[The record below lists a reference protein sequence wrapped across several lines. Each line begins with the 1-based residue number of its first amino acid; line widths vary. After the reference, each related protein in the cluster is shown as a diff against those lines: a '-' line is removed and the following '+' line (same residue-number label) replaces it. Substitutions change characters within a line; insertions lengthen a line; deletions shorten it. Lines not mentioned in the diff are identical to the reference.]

1 MFGGYSESKIKP
13 NLKMAVSRIGMAA
26 NKKSALMKQQMREIA
41 KLLSEDPPKE
51 EKARIRSEALIRD
64 DVTIEAYEILQ
75 LNCELIYERIKLI
88 TASKTCPD
96 DMKSTIAT
104 TIWASSRVD
113 IKELVEVRKQLR
125 SKFGKEFD
133 AQCID
138 NVNGICNERVV
149 QKLSVQP
156 PTAYEVQT
164 YLEKICDQF
173 NVDWKPLNK
182 LSPDQLAE
190 PMAAPTGYSI
200 QVAAGSGLSKRLDAS
215 FNIHKSHNVA
225 PLNELENVVHSKNEK
240 ENDQNKDIFPTS
252 ELPIAPLEE
261 PEIYIPPAP
270 GGNKKANEQS
280 QNTES
285 TFDSDFEALQARF
298 NNLKR

>member
-88 TASKTCPD
+88 TASKTCPE
-96 DMKSTIAT
+96 DMKSTVAT

-133 AQCID
+133 NQCTH

-149 QKLSVQP
+149 AKLSVQP

-173 NVDWKPLNK
+173 HVDWKPLNK
-182 LSPDQLAE
+182 LNPDQLAE
-190 PMAAPTGYSI
+190 PMAAPTGYSV
-200 QVAAGSGLSKRLDAS
+200 QVAAGSGLSKRLDATS
-215 FNIHKSHNVA
+215 NMEHTKMTVMDKGDQN
-225 PLNELENVVHSKNEK
+225 VHSKK
-240 ENDQNKDIFPTS
+240 EADHDEDIYPVS
-252 ELPIAPLEE
+252 DLPMVPLEE
-261 PEIYIPPAP
+261 PEIYIPPVNL
-270 GGNKKANEQS
+270 GNKANEESKDTQ
-280 QNTES
+280 S

-298 NNLKR
+298 NSLKR

>member
-1 MFGGYSESKIKP
+1 
-13 NLKMAVSRIGMAA
+13 MAA

-88 TASKTCPD
+88 TASKTCPE
-96 DMKSTIAT
+96 DMKSTVAT

-113 IKELVEVRKQLR
+113 IKELVEVRKLLR

-133 AQCID
+133 NQCIN

-149 QKLSVQP
+149 AKLSVQP

-173 NVDWKPLNK
+173 HVDWKPLNK
-182 LSPDQLAE
+182 LNPDQLAE
-190 PMAAPTGYSI
+190 PMAAPTGYSV
-200 QVAAGSGLSKRLDAS
+200 QVAAGSGLSKRLDATS
-215 FNIHKSHNVA
+215 NMEHPKMTLMDKGDQI
-225 PLNELENVVHSKNEK
+225 VHSKE
-240 ENDQNKDIFPTS
+240 EDDHSEDISPVS
-252 ELPIAPLEE
+252 DLPMVAPLEE
-261 PEIYIPPAP
+261 PEIYIPPV
-270 GGNKKANEQS
+270 NLVNKANEES
-280 QNTES
+280 KDTKS

-298 NNLKR
+298 NSLKR

>member
-88 TASKTCPD
+88 TASKTCPE

-113 IKELVEVRKQLR
+113 IKELVEVRKLLR

-133 AQCID
+133 NQCTN

-149 QKLSVQP
+149 AKLSVQP

-173 NVDWKPLNK
+173 HVDWKPLNR

-190 PMAAPTGYSI
+190 PMAAPTGYSV
-200 QVAAGSGLSKRLDAS
+200 QVAAGSGLSRRLDATS
-215 FNIHKSHNVA
+215 NIKHE
-225 PLNELENVVHSKNEK
+225 PLHEIEK
-240 ENDQNKDIFPTS
+240 EDPIIHSEKEKEKDDHEDI
-252 ELPIAPLEE
+252 PIAPLEE
-261 PEIYIPPAP
+261 PEIYIPPVP
-270 GGNKKANEQS
+270 HGNKANEES
-280 QNTES
+280 HKDTKS